1 MRGDGCLTVIPYS
14 HKECP
19 IHTVDREDDIQK
31 YAPEEKWAYM
41 EMDKGEV
48 ILFKTKLLHSSLV
61 NTTNRPHR
69 AFGIGRC
76 LPNGFWRTLSAGIP
90 NVPCDKK
97 EPVGEI

>member
-1 MRGDGCLTVIPYS
+1 MLLYGRRYFGL
-14 HKECP
+14 
-19 IHTVDREDDIQK
+19 R
-31 YAPEEKWAYM
+31 
-41 EMDKGEV
+41 
-48 ILFKTKLLHSSLV
+48 LFVLALFFQLKTKLLHSSLV